1 MYRKQDFKSSSVIGY
16 GGYRD
21 RSVMG
26 MDNILHNR
34 KSKPCS
40 GRFGCDKW
48 CENFFH
54 LSFGNAA
61 AGVFDSDVK
70 LIAFGPYVKADGT
83 GTMDGFSGIFK
94 KIQYGLPEFHRI
106 SSDDGEIFLEPG
118 SKLYVRGGTGRSKRE
133 DQSFHKITERKGFRP
148 QVIAVIVKRK
158 FLQKLHHVV
167 QIFAQR
173 IPVVKRA
180 HLRVL
185 GFYELN
191 GTGKQSQR
199 ISDFVAD
206 FMPLHFVGQEQF
218 FKQCRRFGILPD
230 IGLKALHFIGC
241 KRHRNI
247 PPF

>member
-54 LSFGNAA
+54 LSFGDAA

-83 GTMDGFSGIFK
+83 GTMDGFSGIFQ
-94 KIQYGLPEFHRI
+94 KIQYGLPEFT
-106 SSDDGEIFLEPG
+106 G
-118 SKLYVRGGTGRSKRE
+118 SPVMTGRFSWSRE
-133 DQSFHKITERKGFRP
+133 VNSMSEAVQDAAKERTSLSIKLRKEKGS
-148 QVIAVIVKRK
+148 
-158 FLQKLHHVV
+158 
-167 QIFAQR
+167 
-173 IPVVKRA
+173 
-180 HLRVL
+180 
-185 GFYELN
+185 G
-191 GTGKQSQR
+191 
-199 ISDFVAD
+199 
-206 FMPLHFVGQEQF
+206 
-218 FKQCRRFGILPD
+218 RRSL
-230 IGLKALHFIGC
+230 LLL
-241 KRHRNI
+241 
-247 PPF
+247 

>member
-1 MYRKQDFKSSSVIGY
+1 MKEK
-16 GGYRD
+16 
-21 RSVMG
+21 
-26 MDNILHNR
+26 
-34 KSKPCS
+34 
-40 GRFGCDKW
+40 
-48 CENFFH
+48 
-54 LSFGNAA
+54 
-61 AGVFDSDVK
+61 
-70 LIAFGPYVKADGT
+70 T
-83 GTMDGFSGIFK
+83 GK
-94 KIQYGLPEFHRI
+94 
-106 SSDDGEIFLEPG
+106 
-118 SKLYVRGGTGRSKRE
+118 
-133 DQSFHKITERKGFRP
+133 KGFRP

>member
-148 QVIAVIVKRK
+148 QYCKAKIPAKAPSCSPDLRAK
-158 FLQKLHHVV
+158 NSSSQKS
-167 QIFAQR
+167 A
-173 IPVVKRA
+173 
-180 HLRVL
+180 
-185 GFYELN
+185 
-191 GTGKQSQR
+191 SQG
-199 ISDFVAD
+199 A
-206 FMPLHFVGQEQF
+206 
-218 FKQCRRFGILPD
+218 GIL
-230 IGLKALHFIGC
+230 
-241 KRHRNI
+241 
-247 PPF
+247 